1 MASPKMVKWV
11 NHHRDYYSADGFV
24 PRGTIFELPEGV
36 KPPHLSVGED
46 GKPVINPDLAQ
57 VYPNVP
63 VPGHDTGFEAT
74 TMSEV
79 GMAKKVKASDR

>member
-11 NHHRDYYSADGFV
+11 NHHLDYYSKDGFV
-24 PRGTIFELPEGV
+24 HRGTPFQLPEGEA
-36 KPPHLSVGED
+36 PPHLSVGED
-46 GKPVINPDLAQ
+46 GKTFINETVAQ
-57 VYPNVP
+57 IYPNVP
-63 VPGHDTGFEAT
+63 VPGKDTGFEAT